1 MDQTGHT
8 HPKGQQAMNRDEGSY
23 QLIHAYD
30 RFLNT
35 ASSRRVKNM
44 KNWVP
49 ASSDEGFWQR
59 SKRQVLGN
67 NFWLHLM
74 KLTNNNTYHIR
85 QQQ

>member
-1 MDQTGHT
+1 
-8 HPKGQQAMNRDEGSY
+8 MNRDEGSY